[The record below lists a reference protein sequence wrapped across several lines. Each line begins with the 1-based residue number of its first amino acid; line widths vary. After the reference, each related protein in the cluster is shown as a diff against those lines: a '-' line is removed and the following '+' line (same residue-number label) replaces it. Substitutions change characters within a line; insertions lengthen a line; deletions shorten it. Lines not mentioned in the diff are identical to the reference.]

1 MIELSDNK
9 SNIAPATPS
18 VSKVVLDLLAA
29 IPSHEIPVAA
39 LCQATALFGIAE
51 QTTRVALTRL
61 VKQGKVTNPKRGIYR
76 IDPNTN
82 SLFRIIS
89 HWVTTEELLI
99 PWQGKWIGVSD
110 AAVEKQQ
117 RTQLRAHQRALALKG
132 FKQLHKGLHLRPDNL
147 RGGVAAQREELVTL
161 GLAPGATVFGM
172 HGLAS
177 ADESQAKALWDSAAL
192 QCNYAHMLESLEAS
206 NVRLSHLSTEAAAV
220 ESLLLGREIIR
231 RIVRDPRL
239 PEELVPGEQ
248 RKQLVA
254 LMQHYK
260 QHSKK
265 LWYNL
270 LQLNEIV
277 SA

>member
-1 MIELSDNK
+1 MKDFHDNS
-9 SNIAPATPS
+9 SNIATITPS

-39 LCQATALFGIAE
+39 LCQATSLFGIAE

-61 VKQGKVTNPKRGIYR
+61 VQQGKVTNPKRGIYR

-82 SLFRIIS
+82 SLFGIIS
-89 HWVTTEELLI
+89 HWVTTEELLL
-99 PWQGKWIGVSD
+99 PWQGQWVAVSD

-147 RGGVAAQREELVTL
+147 QGGVAKQREELLTL
-161 GLAPGATVFGM
+161 GLAPGAIVFGVHSLSCM
-172 HGLAS
+172 QEA
-177 ADESQAKALWDSAAL
+177 QAKTLWDTAAL
-192 QCNYAHMLESLEAS
+192 QKNYARMLSNLTAS
-206 NVRLSHLSTEAAAV
+206 NARLSHLSTEAAAV

-231 RIVRDPRL
+231 HIVRDPRL
-239 PEELVPGEQ
+239 PEELVPSEQ
-248 RKQLVA
+248 RKQLLA
-254 LMQHYK
+254 LMQQYK
-260 QHSKK
+260 QQAKK

-270 LQLNEIV
+270 LQLNGGP
-277 SA
+277 ST